1 MIHACLLGNLEKLLQ
16 SGISQDSL
24 DVCALSL
31 ACTSDS
37 ALTLL
42 ALLFQV
48 IDMPLLFETHA
59 QRFMSAIVVVYCDP
73 KDQLQRLK
81 VRNKLTEEEASS
93 RIASQMP
100 IKDKVSRATHVIDNS
115 GSPEQTVQQVWFAR

>member
-1 MIHACLLGNLEKLLQ
+1 
-16 SGISQDSL
+16 
-24 DVCALSL
+24 
-31 ACTSDS
+31 
-37 ALTLL
+37 
-42 ALLFQV
+42 
-48 IDMPLLFETHA
+48 
-59 QRFMSAIVVVYCDP
+59 MSAIVVVYCDP